1 MKSQLSSERFILF
14 VYTYSQF
21 NITVLMPNFVCLCAY
36 QAKRDDCVQK
46 KRNVPQ
52 DIADEKD
59 ENLQVHSVLIMKQIL
74 FSHTVENAS

>member
-1 MKSQLSSERFILF
+1 ML
-14 VYTYSQF
+14 
-21 NITVLMPNFVCLCAY
+21 NFVCLCAY

-59 ENLQVHSVLIMKQIL
+59 ENLQVHSVFLSFVSLKQL
-74 FSHTVENAS
+74 KVSV